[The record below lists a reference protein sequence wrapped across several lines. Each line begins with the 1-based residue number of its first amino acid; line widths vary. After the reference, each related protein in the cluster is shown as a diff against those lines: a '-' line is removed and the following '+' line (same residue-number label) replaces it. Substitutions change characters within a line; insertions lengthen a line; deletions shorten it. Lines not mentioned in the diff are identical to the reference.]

1 MRCIASV
8 ALSTMMSSVAGYA
21 SARLLGN
28 GAGLRAFSQHVAL
41 GLLFTPFLTV
51 CKAHCFPVRVR
62 VCVCVCV
69 CMCVCVC
76 LLRFDK
82 RFGQDKREFV
92 PVHRGENMSVY
103 DGTMEHM
110 DPHAWSVIR

>member
-69 CMCVCVC
+69 CMCACVC

-92 PVHRGENMSVY
+92 PKHRGENVSVY
-103 DGTMEHM
+103 EGTMENF
-110 DPHAWSVIR
+110 DLRAWSVIR